1 MESPKLVGLQLALE
15 VETALVMVFAKVL
28 PAAPAGWLPALV
40 GLDLHGFGQ
49 MMP

>member
-15 VETALVMVFAKVL
+15 VETALVMVFAEVL
-28 PAAPAGWLPALV
+28 SAAPAARFLALV